1 MNRVAFRARNFFE
14 SAGNTLINL
23 CDGVYD
29 FFWLALQTARAFV
42 SAPFYLSA
50 TIEQFRV
57 LIYNSLP
64 LVLITACSTG
74 AVMALQFG
82 YGMSRFGGKLYVPTV
97 VAISLVRDLGPV
109 FTGLMLAGRAGAGIS
124 AEIGSM
130 KVTQQVDAIRA
141 LGTDPIRKLVA
152 PRVLVLLVGAPILT
166 VFADLIGML
175 GGMVVSAAELN
186 ISTALYIQKSTDA
199 VGTGDYILGG
209 AKAVIFGGFIGLIA
223 CLNGLNTKN
232 GTTGI
237 GSSTTKTVVM
247 SSTFIMISDVII
259 TKLGWI
265 FKW

>member
-1 MNRVAFRARNFFE
+1 MSRAVVRARNFFE
-14 SAGNTLINL
+14 SAGNTLLKL
-23 CDGVYD
+23 CDGIFD
-29 FFWLALQTARAFV
+29 FFWLVVQTLRAFV
-42 SAPFYLSA
+42 STPFYLSA
-50 TIEQFRV
+50 TVEQFRL

-109 FTGLMLAGRAGAGIS
+109 FTGLMLAGRTGAGIS
-124 AEIGSM
+124 AELGSM

-152 PRVLVLLVGAPILT
+152 PRVLVLLIGAPILT
-166 VFADLIGML
+166 ILADLIGML
-175 GGMVVSAAELN
+175 GGMIVSAAELN
-186 ISTALYIQKSTDA
+186 ISTSLYIQKSVDA
-199 VGTGDYILGG
+199 VGTGDYLLGT
-209 AKAVIFGGFIGLIA
+209 AKAIIFGGFIGFIA
-223 CLNGLNTKN
+223 CLNGLNTHN

-247 SSTFIMISDVII
+247 SSTFIMIADVIM